1 MSQLSSAWDISP
13 PYQCYRRILDR
24 NINCLRSFDRIFLY
38 LGMTQSETTEG
49 GSISHVIVLW
59 SWSSWSSSLMIVL
72 CYTWVCARSTETSQ
86 EKKTGCNY
94 YCICASQLQPSKT
107 QPRWAFQSALLF
119 WNHLK
124 ITYAPSLRKFD
135 NSTREFILQNKWP
148 LSLFEWSRDT
158 TSLMCLKIDTSP
170 PFSAKG

>member
-13 PYQCYRRILDR
+13 PYQCHRRILDR

-49 GSISHVIVLW
+49 GSISHLIVLW

-72 CYTWVCARSTETSQ
+72 CYTWVCASSTETSQ
-86 EKKTGCNY
+86 EEKTGCNY

-107 QPRWAFQSALLF
+107 QPRWVFQSALLF

-148 LSLFEWSRDT
+148 LSLFGWSRDT